1 MRGRGETGRRCRL
14 KIGFLWSAGS
24 SPAVRTIGLAAAL
37 LATTACERHA
47 DHGAVVVSTVQST
60 PPSAPSGGLTLTDGD
75 TSRRVLRDALAQG
88 LVRFDANGQ
97 IEPGLAERWIVIDE
111 GGSFIFRL
119 REAKWND
126 GTPVTA
132 EQVVAILR
140 RLVSPHSGNP
150 LTPFLTAID
159 EIVVMTPQVIE
170 IRLSRPRP
178 DLLKLFAQPEMA
190 IVDRGRRGTGPFR
203 IIQAGPPPLLRPIP
217 DPRRIEPEDDA
228 TPAPEEDV
236 RLIAESPARAILR
249 FAGGQSD
256 LLIGGRF
263 ETWPLLDAVRINQS
277 AIRID
282 PAAGLFG
289 LSIAHRDGF
298 LADAA
303 NRQALSAAFDR
314 AAMLAAVAPNWEA
327 ADRLL
332 PDALDSDAPPQIPG
346 WALLN
351 LDERRSGARAR
362 VAAWGQPV
370 RLRIA
375 LPQGPGANLLYGQI
389 GATLLAVGITPERV
403 ALDAPADLRLIDAV
417 APYDSARWYLATAC
431 APCGEAAMA
440 AIEQARLAPTLAGR
454 SAAIAATDA
463 AINADTPF
471 IPLARPL
478 RWSLTTAR
486 LRQFQTNSRAW
497 HPLNRLRA
505 VTN

>member
-24 SPAVRTIGLAAAL
+24 SPAVRTIALGAAL

-47 DHGAVVVSTVQST
+47 DHGAVVVSTIQ
-60 PPSAPSGGLTLTDGD
+60 SAPSPTGSTRLPLTESD
-75 TSRRVLRDALAQG
+75 TPHRVLRDALAQG

-97 IEPGLAERWIVIDE
+97 IEQGLAERWIVIDE

-132 EQVVAILR
+132 EQIVPILR
-140 RLVSPHSGNP
+140 RLVSARSGNP
-150 LTPFLTAID
+150 LAPFLTAID

-203 IIQAGPPPLLRPIP
+203 IIRSGPPPLLRPIP
-217 DPRRIEPEDDA
+217 DPRRAEPEDDA
-228 TPAPEEDV
+228 TPAPEDDV
-236 RLIAESPARAILR
+236 RLIAESPGRAILR
-249 FAGGQSD
+249 FARGQSD
-256 LLIGGRF
+256 LLLGGRF
-263 ETWPLLDAVRINQS
+263 ETWPLLDSVRINQT
-277 AIRID
+277 AIRVD

-289 LSIAHRDGF
+289 LSIVNRDGF
-298 LADAA
+298 LGDAA

-314 AAMLAAVAPNWEA
+314 AAMLAAIAPNWDA
-327 ADRLL
+327 TDRVL
-332 PDALDSDAPPQIPG
+332 PDTLDSDAPPQIPG

-351 LDERRSGARAR
+351 VDERRSGARAR

-454 SAAIAATDA
+454 SAAIAAADA
-463 AINADTPF
+463 AVNADTPF

-478 RWSLTTAR
+478 RWSLATAR
-486 LRQFQTNSRAW
+486 LRQFQTNARAW

>member
-1 MRGRGETGRRCRL
+1 M
-14 KIGFLWSAGS
+14 
-24 SPAVRTIGLAAAL
+24 AAAL

-47 DHGAVVVSTVQST
+47 DHGAVVVSTIQST

-132 EQVVAILR
+132 GQVVAILR
-140 RLVSPHSGNP
+140 RLVSPRSGNP

-375 LPQGPGANLLYGQI
+375 LPQGPGANLLSGQI

-440 AIEQARLAPTLAGR
+440 AIEQARLAPT
-454 SAAIAATDA
+454 
-463 AINADTPF
+463 
-471 IPLARPL
+471 
-478 RWSLTTAR
+478 
-486 LRQFQTNSRAW
+486 
-497 HPLNRLRA
+497 
-505 VTN
+505 